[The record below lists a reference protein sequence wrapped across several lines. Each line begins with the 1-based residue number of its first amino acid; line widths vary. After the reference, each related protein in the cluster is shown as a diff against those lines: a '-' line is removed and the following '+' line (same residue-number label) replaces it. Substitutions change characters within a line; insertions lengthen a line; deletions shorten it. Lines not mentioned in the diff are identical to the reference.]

1 MRINSIQL
9 AQTQLLAKNLS
20 ALNAKMQLQ
29 NSRSKNTDQLE
40 VSSLAQELANHT
52 LPFQIDLEKF
62 QSNNIINFS
71 YQSTV
76 KAGEFLSLSGSVREE
91 KYISLHIEYEQFESS
106 SNGAS
111 MAGKRFILDFEG
123 SFNHQISTSSFL
135 QKEDILT
142 FLQKIIKRIQDTSME
157 NRSSVISLVF
167 DNGDLREI
175 AGIKKGEILKMLYQ
189 FIESLNMLVRMRQ
202 QYEKDKDLDILVLN
216 PKRNEREGT
225 MTTEEQNA
233 SLSLTVKIEELAG
246 ENAVSQQE
254 EKRLS
259 NLSRIA

>member
-167 DNGDLREI
+167 DNEDLREI

-189 FIESLNMLVRMRQ
+189 FIESLNMLVLLRKQ
-202 QYEKDKDLDILVLN
+202 NEKNQDIDFLVLN
-216 PKRNEREGT
+216 PKRNECEGT

-233 SLSLTVKIEELAG
+233 SLSLTVKIEELADK
-246 ENAVSQQE
+246 NAVSQQE
-254 EKRLS
+254 ENDS
-259 NLSRIA
+259 PTSQE